1 MTVWHDRASI
11 GLRNAHGRTTFKK
24 QRKGLAF
31 HWEGVST
38 KQAGL
43 ESSFETLRNIQRAH
57 LANKKEG
64 YIDIAYNFAVD
75 YLGNVFELRGW
86 DVQGGANGTT
96 AANETYI
103 SVCYLA
109 GPGQPFTDAAKQA
122 FKSIRSEADKRGIG
136 SENKPHSAFKAT
148 ACPGDEIRAFIPTL
162 SGGESVP
169 STSKPSPAQPPAQ
182 TSQAPAFPG
191 IMRRGHKGNN
201 VSRFQQ
207 RLKDRGWS
215 IVVDGDFG
223 PKTELIVKQFQK
235 EKNLTADGIVGP
247 ITWGQFWNAPIS

>member
-1 MTVWHDRASI
+1 MTVWHNRASI

-31 HWEGVST
+31 HWEGVAT

-122 FKSIRSEADKRGIG
+122 FKSIRTEADKRGIG

-148 ACPGDEIRAFIPTL
+148 ACPGDEIRAFIATL
-162 SGGESVP
+162 SGGEPVP
-169 STSKPSPAQPPAQ
+169 STPTPPARP
-182 TSQAPAFPG
+182 PASSPQVPSFPRV
-191 IMRRGHKGNN
+191 MKRGAKGND

-207 RLKDRGWS
+207 RLKDRGWN
-215 IVVDGDFG
+215 IAVDGDFG
-223 PKTELIVKQFQK
+223 PKTETIVRAFQK
-235 EKNLTADGIVGP
+235 EKNLTVDGIIGP
-247 ITWGQFWNAPIS
+247 QSWRAIFTSPVT

>member
-1 MTVWHDRASI
+1 MTVWHKRAAI
-11 GLRNAHGRTTFKK
+11 GLRNAHGRSTFKK
-24 QRKGLAF
+24 AIKGLAF

-43 ESSFETLRNIQRAH
+43 ESSFETLRSIQRSH
-57 LANKKEG
+57 LANKAQG

-75 YLGNVFELRGW
+75 HLGNVFELRGW
-86 DVQGGANGTT
+86 DAQGGANGTS
-96 AANETYI
+96 AANETYVSI
-103 SVCYLA
+103 CYLA

-136 SENKPHSAFKAT
+136 SDNKPHSAFKAT
-148 ACPGDEIRAFIPTL
+148 ACPGDEIRAFIATL

-169 STSKPSPAQPPAQ
+169 STPTSPTRPPVS
-182 TSQAPAFPG
+182 TSQAPQFPRV
-191 IMRRGHKGNN
+191 MKRGAKGND

-207 RLKDRGWS
+207 RLKDRGWN
-215 IVVDGDFG
+215 IAVDGDFG
-223 PKTELIVKQFQK
+223 SKTEAIVKQFQK